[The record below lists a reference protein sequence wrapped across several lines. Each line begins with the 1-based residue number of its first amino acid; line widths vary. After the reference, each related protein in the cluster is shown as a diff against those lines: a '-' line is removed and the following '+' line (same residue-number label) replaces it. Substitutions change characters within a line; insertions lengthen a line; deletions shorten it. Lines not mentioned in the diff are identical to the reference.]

1 MKTTLKKLL
10 ASVMVVATMF
20 VFALPLVAGAQ
31 TDPEVIDINTVQQ
44 NTDVWSGN
52 TSLSQIIGQILN
64 IIFGFLGVIA
74 VLIILWGGFVWMTAG
89 GEQDKVDKAKKM
101 IYAGII
107 GLVIIFAAYA
117 IAMFVMSNLSSI
129 TGTNVTGAVTP

>member
-1 MKTTLKKLL
+1 
-10 ASVMVVATMF
+10 MVVATMF
-20 VFALPLVAGAQ
+20 VFASPMLALAQ
-31 TDPEVIDINTVQQ
+31 IAEPEPVNLTTV
-44 NTDVWSGN
+44 NPGWD
-52 TSLSQIIGQILN
+52 TSVTLGSLISQILN

-74 VLIILWGGFVWMTAG
+74 VLIILWGGFVWMTAQ

-117 IAMFVMSNLSSI
+117 IATFVIGNLSAI
-129 TGTNVTGAVTP
+129 TGVDITQSGTTTP

>member
-1 MKTTLKKLL
+1 MKTTFKKLV

-20 VFALPLVAGAQ
+20 VFASPMLALAQ
-31 TDPEVIDINTVQQ
+31 DTGQVVNLGTISAETGWDSSVT
-44 NTDVWSGN
+44 
-52 TSLSQIIGQILN
+52 LSQFIGQILN

-74 VLIILWGGFVWMTAG
+74 VLIILWGGFVWMTAQ

-117 IAMFVMSNLSSI
+117 IATFVISNLTAI
-129 TGTNVTGAVTP
+129 TGVDITGSST